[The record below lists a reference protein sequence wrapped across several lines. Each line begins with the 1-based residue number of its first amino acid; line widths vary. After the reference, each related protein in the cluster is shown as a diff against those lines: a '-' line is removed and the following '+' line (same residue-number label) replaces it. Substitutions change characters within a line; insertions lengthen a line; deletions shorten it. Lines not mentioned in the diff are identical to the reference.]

1 MVNSTMLKKTSEME
15 KRIESHETD
24 IKLLGQKVD
33 LTVGNIS
40 KAIDALTKGVDDLR
54 HSIENGFVSKEQF
67 ERVKIEV
74 ANIQD
79 IKTWAIKIVVGAVLV
94 ALISLVIIKT

>member
-1 MVNSTMLKKTSEME
+1 MEDSTMSLKEME
-15 KRIESHETD
+15 KRVGSNETD

-33 LTVGNIS
+33 LTVNNITKS
-40 KAIDALTKGVDDLR
+40 FDALTEGISDLR

-67 ERVKIEV
+67 ERVKQDV

-79 IKTWAIKIVVGAVLV
+79 IKAWAIKIVVGAVLV
-94 ALISLVIIKT
+94 ALLSLVIIKT